1 MQQAPV
7 AGDLMA
13 ELITT
18 GHTTLVDMSIFS
30 LSRFREGRSLASAW
44 LFKEI
49 GLH

>member
-18 GHTTLVDMSIFS
+18 GSTSLVDMSIFS
-30 LSRFREGRSLASAW
+30 MRRFKEGKSLASAW
-44 LFKEI
+44 LFEDI